1 MHSLSAHDTLRLC
14 LALALMLGLGRI
26 FAILSQR
33 LQQPAVLGEIVA
45 GVVLGPTLLG
55 VVWPEAFGFF
65 FPRQGPLGLALSV
78 FTSLSI
84 ILFLCVAGMEVD
96 LNTVWKQGKRAL
108 IVGTGGMVFPF
119 VLGWGSVWLFPSLFA
134 AGTPNLQLFSIFF
147 ATALSIS
154 ALPVIAKTL
163 MDLALLRSDL
173 GVVIM
178 AAAIMN
184 DLMGWII
191 FALLMGQMQSDGH
204 HTATPGLT
212 TIVMI
217 LLFAGLMLT
226 AGRWVFN
233 KSLLWLSAHTEGPG
247 PILSLAICGALLGAA
262 ATEALGIHPIFG
274 SFLVGVALG
283 NSAHLLERNRQT
295 LEHFISCILAPLFFV
310 SIGLKV
316 NFVAHFDWKL
326 TLVVVVI
333 ACLGKIVGCSLAAW
347 WSGMQLRESLAVGFG
362 LNARGAMEIILGLLA
377 LESGLIKENMFVALV
392 IMALLTSMLSGGMIR
407 WILQQQR
414 KLTLA
419 DYLDSRAI
427 VYRLESENH
436 ESAIAQLCQR
446 LAQISGLPVAP
457 LQSAVLDEESVLST
471 GLGYDIAV
479 PHAGVKGLP
488 APLLAVGLSPTGL
501 NFNAPDGQKAHL
513 ILLLLTPEEDKVLQL
528 QLFTEIGQV
537 FNKEEDRQ
545 AFLKMDNFTELKAW
559 VRGRLHSNGH

>member
-1 MHSLSAHDTLRLC
+1 
-14 LALALMLGLGRI
+14 
-26 FAILSQR
+26 
-33 LQQPAVLGEIVA
+33 
-45 GVVLGPTLLG
+45 
-55 VVWPEAFGFF
+55 
-65 FPRQGPLGLALSV
+65 
-78 FTSLSI
+78 
-84 ILFLCVAGMEVD
+84 
-96 LNTVWKQGKRAL
+96 
-108 IVGTGGMVFPF
+108 
-119 VLGWGSVWLFPSLFA
+119 
-134 AGTPNLQLFSIFF
+134 
-147 ATALSIS
+147 
-154 ALPVIAKTL
+154 
-163 MDLALLRSDL
+163 
-173 GVVIM
+173 
-178 AAAIMN
+178 
-184 DLMGWII
+184 
-191 FALLMGQMQSDGH
+191 
-204 HTATPGLT
+204 
-212 TIVMI
+212 
-217 LLFAGLMLT
+217 
-226 AGRWVFN
+226 
-233 KSLLWLSAHTEGPG
+233 
-247 PILSLAICGALLGAA
+247 
-262 ATEALGIHPIFG
+262 
-274 SFLVGVALG
+274 
-283 NSAHLLERNRQT
+283 
-295 LEHFISCILAPLFFV
+295 V

-419 DYLDSRAI
+419 DYLDSRAV

-537 FNKEEDRQ
+537 FSKEEDRQ

-559 VRGRLHSNGH
+559 VRGHLHSNGH